1 MVDRAIPWAIIF
13 GNHDDEGDL
22 SREEMMR
29 SVQDI
34 PYSLSERGPLG
45 ISGTGNY
52 VLSIHKHQRGGR
64 GLGQEEEDSLR
75 RDDKSQFSL
84 YFLDSGAY
92 SFSLEYPGYDWIKE
106 NQVEWFRQTSR
117 EITSRYRSDQIPNAL
132 AFFHIPIPEYDL
144 TEPEDTPPEDRD
156 DGDDDDNDKD
166 SREQLT
172 KKRKVHHDSRVVGTK
187 GEHVCSPSYNSGMF
201 DAIFE
206 SRDVRA
212 TTAGHDHVNDY
223 VRVPLEIIAPSSPF
237 FCGSNLLLTSIMA
250 PFFLSDP
257 SVS

>member
-1 MVDRAIPWAIIF
+1 VDRAIPWTIIF
-13 GNHDDEGDL
+13 GNHDEEGDL

-52 VLSIHKHQRGGR
+52 VLSIHNHRHRGHGW
-64 GLGQEEEDSLR
+64 EEEASLQ
-75 RDDKSQFSL
+75 RDDKSRFSL

-92 SFSLEYPGYDWIKE
+92 SFSLEYPGWDWIKDD
-106 NQVEWFRQTSR
+106 QVEWFRQTSR
-117 EITSRYRSDQIPNAL
+117 EITSRYRPDEIPNAL

-144 TEPEDTPPEDRD
+144 TEPEDTPPED
-156 DGDDDDNDKD
+156 GDDDNDNDGD
-166 SREQLT
+166 SRQIT
-172 KKRKVHHDSRVVGTK
+172 KKHKSDDDGRVVGNK
-187 GEHVCSPSYNSGMF
+187 GERVSSPSYNSGMF

-212 TTAGHDHVNDY
+212 TTAGHDHINDY
-223 VRVPLEIIAPSSPF
+223 VRILLYFPGVPLLVSVYSMKQK
-237 FCGSNLLLTSIMA
+237 LLLRSF
-250 PFFLSDP
+250 PF
-257 SVS
+257 VSFFFIS